1 MRLRNDECWIRD
13 QREACETMFKE
24 MGIKKDEKKAIVKAL
39 KLLGEIF
46 KSTGDRVT
54 KETEL
59 AYYRMQQEQKK
70 QQKQQQQQQQF

>member
-1 MRLRNDECWIRD
+1 MRLRNDECWIRG
-13 QREACETMFKE
+13 Q
-24 MGIKKDEKKAIVKAL
+24 DEKKAIVKAL

-70 QQKQQQQQQQF
+70 QQF